1 MVNHGVIGR
10 TRGKG
15 FKLKER
21 RINLDIRKKFFT
33 LWVVRHWHRVPRDVT
48 DVPSLEI
55 VKVSLDG
62 TLSTWSSIC
71 VSVHF
76 RQWTRWP
83 LRVPSNSNNSMILW
97 ITEWL
102 ELELDPFQPS
112 CQGQGWAACV
122 KPKWAEYRQA
132 EEGLLGFVS
141 IGVRGGL
148 GGGEIPPLSK
158 ACFPRWSH

>member
-62 TLSTWSSIC
+62 TLST
-71 VSVHF
+71 
-76 RQWTRWP
+76 
-83 LRVPSNSNNSMILW
+83 
-97 ITEWL
+97 
-102 ELELDPFQPS
+102 
-112 CQGQGWAACV
+112 
-122 KPKWAEYRQA
+122 
-132 EEGLLGFVS
+132 
-141 IGVRGGL
+141 
-148 GGGEIPPLSK
+148 
-158 ACFPRWSH
+158 